1 MNKKLFFVLGILV
14 MISIAVAACTT
25 PAAEP
30 ETITV
35 VETVVV
41 EKEGETVVETV
52 VVEKEVSVVETV
64 EVEVEPEKAASTRKG
79 GWLDEIVFSLV
90 SADSAI
96 TQLEAG
102 AIDLYGSGLAS
113 SDFPAIQEAGLKHS
127 TEIGGMYYELT
138 YNPSGPVFE
147 GTGKLNPFSVA
158 KVREAMNMLVDRDYI
173 NQEIYAGGGL
183 PKFFSIVTNYP
194 DYANF
199 VDTVRSLEAKYAYN
213 PEKADEIITA
223 EMEALGAEK
232 VDGKWT
238 YNGEDVVI
246 IMLIRT
252 DSDGT
257 RVPVGDYVANQLES
271 IGFTVDRQ
279 YKTSSEA
286 SPIWV
291 LGNVADGL
299 FHIYTGAWGATVID
313 RDMGDNFQFFSSPA
327 SGYGFSTLWQAY
339 NCGDEFE
346 TLANDLNYNNFTT
359 LDERDAAFRRALVL
373 DSECALRTWLID
385 GGNFAPYNQDV
396 DVTYDIAAGIGSSA
410 LWPLTVRFTDYE
422 GGRLRFGQPDMFVDP
437 WNPVAG
443 SNWAYDGSLQRATS
457 SFGVVSDP
465 HTGLAWPQRIESATV
480 VVQEGLP
487 VGKTLDWVT
496 LEFAP
501 EIVVPDDAWVDWD
514 ADNQVFITAA
524 EAFTETQT
532 AQTKSV
538 VTYPADLYDTVKWH
552 DGSPFSVADVV
563 MYMIMNF
570 DPAKETSAIF
580 DESQVSNLEG
590 FLSVFKGIKIV
601 STDPLVIE
609 YYQDGF
615 DLDAENMVTTWY
627 PAYGY
632 GEGAWHTI
640 AVSNLAEASNELAYS
655 ADKADTLEVEWMS
668 WIGGP
673 SLDILKKYLDQ
684 AAAETLIPYAATL
697 GQYITAEEAAA
708 RYANLAAWYDAHNNF
723 WVGTGPYYLDQVFL
737 TENVA
742 SMLYNPDFPDMADRW
757 SGFSTPKIA
766 EVEMDGPGQVVI
778 GEEATFDVYVTFEGE
793 AYPGD
798 EIKEVKYILYD
809 ATGALVEVGEA
820 TMVAD
825 GQYSVVLSAEAT
837 GALEAGANKLEVA
850 VAPYPV
856 AIPTFQ
862 SIEFVTAP

>member
-1 MNKKLFFVLGILV
+1 
-14 MISIAVAACTT
+14 
-25 PAAEP
+25 
-30 ETITV
+30 
-35 VETVVV
+35 
-41 EKEGETVVETV
+41 
-52 VVEKEVSVVETV
+52 
-64 EVEVEPEKAASTRKG
+64 
-79 GWLDEIVFSLV
+79 
-90 SADSAI
+90 
-96 TQLEAG
+96 
-102 AIDLYGSGLAS
+102 
-113 SDFPAIQEAGLKHS
+113 
-127 TEIGGMYYELT
+127 
-138 YNPSGPVFE
+138 
-147 GTGKLNPFSVA
+147 
-158 KVREAMNMLVDRDYI
+158 
-173 NQEIYAGGGL
+173 
-183 PKFFSIVTNYP
+183 
-194 DYANF
+194 
-199 VDTVRSLEAKYAYN
+199 
-213 PEKADEIITA
+213 
-223 EMEALGAEK
+223 
-232 VDGKWT
+232 
-238 YNGEDVVI
+238 
-246 IMLIRT
+246 
-252 DSDGT
+252 
-257 RVPVGDYVANQLES
+257 
-271 IGFTVDRQ
+271 
-279 YKTSSEA
+279 
-286 SPIWV
+286 
-291 LGNVADGL
+291 
-299 FHIYTGAWGATVID
+299 
-313 RDMGDNFQFFSSPA
+313 
-327 SGYGFSTLWQAY
+327 
-339 NCGDEFE
+339 
-346 TLANDLNYNNFTT
+346 
-359 LDERDAAFRRALVL
+359 
-373 DSECALRTWLID
+373 
-385 GGNFAPYNQDV
+385 
-396 DVTYDIAAGIGSSA
+396 
-410 LWPLTVRFTDYE
+410 
-422 GGRLRFGQPDMFVDP
+422 
-437 WNPVAG
+437 
-443 SNWAYDGSLQRATS
+443 
-457 SFGVVSDP
+457 
-465 HTGLAWPQRIESATV
+465 
-480 VVQEGLP
+480 
-487 VGKTLDWVT
+487 
-496 LEFAP
+496 
-501 EIVVPDDAWVDWD
+501 
-514 ADNQVFITAA
+514 
-524 EAFTETQT
+524 
-532 AQTKSV
+532 
-538 VTYPADLYDTVKWH
+538 
-552 DGSPFSVADVV
+552 